1 VALALGEIAERLSWI
16 KLGSREKFSGLRAT
30 PAALAAQQLPNRP
43 ARIALPRGL
52 ARGALDSLPQPD
64 PGSGDDAADEVSAIL
79 RFVVLIARWPR

>member
-52 ARGALDSLPQPD
+52 ARGPSTVCRNQIPAAAMMLRMKSPPSY
-64 PGSGDDAADEVSAIL
+64 GSSS
-79 RFVVLIARWPR
+79 